1 MGLMDKVKDTV
12 KTADEKLG
20 NAIDKEKLDSKIR
33 DEERKIEDC
42 IKQIGQKVVAAIKDG
57 KDANSADVADI
68 IEKIKASEAEI
79 EKLKAEKEA
88 IGKKE
93 E

>member
-1 MGLMDKVKDTV
+1 MGFMDKVKDSV
-12 KTADEKLG
+12 KNADEKLG

-42 IKQIGQKVVAAIKDG
+42 TKQIGEKVVAAIKDG
-57 KDANSADVADI
+57 KDANSADISDL

-79 EKLKAEKEA
+79 EKLKGEKES

>member
-1 MGLMDKVKDTV
+1 MGFMDKVKDTV

-42 IKQIGQKVVAAIKDG
+42 TKQIGQKVVAAIKDG
-57 KDANSADVADI
+57 KDANSADVADL

-79 EKLKAEKEA
+79 EKLKAEKET